1 MRESKVR
8 MLCVDASQHV
18 GAVVEVTTKQKP
30 RMGEGRLGRNCEWEK
45 VRLGRCVQTLQHV
58 EAVVHVTTKC
68 LPRS

>member
-30 RMGEGRLGRNCEWEK
+30 RMGESK
-45 VRLGRCVQTLQHV
+45 VRTLCADASRQHV
-58 EAVVHVTTKC
+58 EAVVQVTTKC